1 MGILNSDRPELEKDF
16 PLQSKEMWME
26 IVNQD
31 LKRGGINNGANW
43 KYNNEIDFP
52 VICSSEDLVDSNAT
66 IFRKK
71 NEEYGIR
78 MDFLIKNAEES
89 NQNIKSAIKKGVNSI
104 GLKPEYALNPSDW
117 ESLFSGVDL
126 NTLTVHFL
134 FGENILQYWD
144 VLKVFV
150 QNNTAINQS
159 QGSFD
164 FAPLLNKSKLEKE
177 DHDFILDVCNIL
189 PKFRPLTID
198 QTTFHKKEKQEIEE
212 LALLLAKVSE
222 YVYQLK
228 ELLPEILLK
237 KAGTLFQIS
246 IPVAST
252 YFIEIAKLRAL
263 QFLLPNILRAYELAD
278 SLIYIQA
285 QNSSLDT
292 NKDPYWNMLRHTSMA
307 MSALIGGADSIHLKI
322 ETEGASE
329 NPELFQR
336 VAINVQHILR
346 EESKMEWVSDPANGS
361 YYIETLTAEIAEKA
375 WEKFQLIEAEGGYI
389 KIHEL

>member
-52 VICSSEDLVDSNAT
+52 VICSSEDLVDSNAIT
-66 IFRKK
+66 FRKK

-104 GLKPEYALNPSDW
+104 GLKPEYAFNPSDW

-134 FGENILQYWD
+134 FGENILEYWD

-150 QNNTAINQS
+150 QNNTAISQC

-164 FAPLLNKSKLEKE
+164 FDPLLNKSKLEKE

-189 PKFRPLTID
+189 PKFRPLAID
-198 QTTFHKKEKQEIEE
+198 QTAFHKKEKQEIEE

-222 YVYQLK
+222 YVCQLK
-228 ELLPEILLK
+228 EFLPEVLFK

-246 IPVAST
+246 VPIACT

-263 QFLLPNILRAYELAD
+263 QFLLPNILRAYELAN
-278 SLIYIQA
+278 SPIYIQA
-285 QNSSLDT
+285 QNSPLDT

-361 YYIETLTAEIAEKA
+361 YYIEMLTVEIAEKA